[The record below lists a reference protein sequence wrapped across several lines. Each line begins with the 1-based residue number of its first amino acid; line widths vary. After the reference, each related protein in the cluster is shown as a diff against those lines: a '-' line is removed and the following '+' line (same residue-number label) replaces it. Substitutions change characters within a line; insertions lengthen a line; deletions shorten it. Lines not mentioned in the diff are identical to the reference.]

1 MVSPIDGEED
11 IFKAIKEL
19 VKEKAKIKINE
30 GMKYIKIEVNRI
42 FELKEILTPTI
53 RYFLKN

>member
-11 IFKAIKEL
+11 IFKVIKEL